1 MECILGIDIGTTGT
15 KSALFTID
23 GVLMDSEYISYKT
36 SYPRETWVEQNPDDW
51 WKALIGTVRPLV
63 SRNND
68 RFHVVSMSLSAQGG
82 CLILLDEHF
91 NPITTAVSW
100 LDRRAQEIAEQLKKA
115 ISQEDLYK
123 TCGWSNLD
131 GLSFP
136 TLFWF
141 KEKMPEHFNRA
152 RYFASTIDYM
162 NYLLTGNFSIDYTNL
177 AMTMFLDLHKRDWS
191 DNALHIAGLT
201 RNNVPEIAPS
211 GSLIGKLKSD
221 AAEKLGLPED
231 VMVVSGA
238 HDQYCASIGAGAIK
252 NGDCI
257 LSCGT
262 AWVLLVT
269 SERLF
274 FDKNRI
280 IHPGI
285 HVLDNKYGLL
295 TTVPSGGNSLNWFQN
310 TFQPGLSHEALSEN
324 AEKIEVGSAGLLFIP
339 PHISKSGRCMF
350 YNIDTAHRFGH
361 FTRSIFEGVAYANRK
376 RLESLSETGQ
386 EIKRIIM
393 IGGGAKSTVW
403 PQIVADISNLPLIIP
418 KQKEA
423 ACAGAAIL
431 AAVGSGFFQSIEA
444 ACERFGEETYRIQ
457 PDKKNAAIYEE
468 MYKDFITVIDNLEK
482 L

>member
-1 MECILGIDIGTTGT
+1 MDCILGIDIGTTGT
-15 KSALFTID
+15 KSALFAID
-23 GVLMDSEYISYKT
+23 GELIDSEYISYKIN
-36 SYPRETWVEQNPDDW
+36 YPRETWAEQNPDDW
-51 WKALIGTVRPLV
+51 WNALVRTVRTLV
-63 SRNND
+63 SRNKD
-68 RFHVVSMSLSAQGG
+68 RFHIISMSLSTQGG
-82 CLILLDEHF
+82 CLILLDEYF

-100 LDRRAQEIAEQLKKA
+100 LDRRAQEVAELLKKA

-123 TCGWSNLD
+123 TCGWSDLD

-141 KEKMPEHFNRA
+141 KEKMPDHFYRS
-152 RYFASTIDYM
+152 RYFASTIDYI
-162 NYLLTGNFSIDYTNL
+162 NYLLTGKFSIDYTNL

-191 DNALHIAGLT
+191 DKALHIVGLT

-211 GSLIGKLKSD
+211 GSSIGKLKSK
-221 AAEKLGLPED
+221 AAEELGLSKD
-231 VMVVSGA
+231 VILVSGA
-238 HDQYCASIGAGAIK
+238 HDQYCASIGAGSIK

-274 FDKNRI
+274 FDENMN

-295 TTVPSGGNSLNWFQN
+295 TSVPSGGNSLNWFQN
-310 TFQPGLSHEALSEN
+310 TFQPHLSYEALSEKVK
-324 AEKIEVGSAGLLFIP
+324 KIEVGSAGLLFVP
-339 PHISKSGRCMF
+339 PHISKSGRGLF
-350 YNIDTAHRFGH
+350 YNIDTAHGFGH

-376 RLESLSETGQ
+376 HLESLSETGQ
-386 EIKRIIM
+386 KIKRIIM

-431 AAVGSGFFQSIEA
+431 AAVGSGLFSSIEA
-444 ACERFGEETYRIQ
+444 ACERFSGETHPIQ
-457 PDKKNAAIYEE
+457 PSEKNAAIYEK
-468 MYKDFITVIDNLEK
+468 MYKNFITVIDYL
-482 L
+482 